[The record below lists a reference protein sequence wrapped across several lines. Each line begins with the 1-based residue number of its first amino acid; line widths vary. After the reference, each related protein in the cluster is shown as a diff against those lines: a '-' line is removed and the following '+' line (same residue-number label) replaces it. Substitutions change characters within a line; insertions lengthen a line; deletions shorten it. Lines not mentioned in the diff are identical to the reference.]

1 MHLHFRACRAI
12 IRMLIIVVLVCFC
25 GSCSNAK
32 YNEPPIKI
40 KADKIILIKEERK
53 LYLMSNNQV
62 LKTYKVALGGHPIG
76 PKSQEG
82 DGKTPEG
89 LYVIDRHNPNSSF
102 HLSLHVSYPSP
113 DDLVAA
119 QRAGVRPGGDI
130 MIHGTRNGL
139 GWLGS
144 FHRLIDWTQGCI
156 AVTNTE
162 IEEIWALVPDGTPIE
177 IRP

>member
-1 MHLHFRACRAI
+1 MHLHSRACRVI

-32 YNEPPIKI
+32 YSETPIKI
-40 KADKIILIKEERK
+40 TADKIILNKTERK
-53 LYLMSNNQV
+53 LYLMSNNEV
-62 LKTYKVALGGHPIG
+62 LKTYKVALGSHPIG

-139 GWLGS
+139 GWLGL

-162 IEEIWALVPDGTPIE
+162 IDEIWALVPDGTPIE